1 MGISYYELIFFSFD
15 KGHISFYL
23 IFVVMNISIIT
34 YFLILKILFCMHLQL
49 HISHKKVL
57 ETEKFLSTQQTQH
70 VVQLILYFSKEC
82 MNLHNDNMRKMTTD
96 FTKKNHCRKL
106 IPFNLILFILL
117 VDVLFDIE
125 NKFLTTKAAQKSV
138 VSSSSILKD
147 SRKKMEWCCRWFCRI
162 RLTTMTR
169 MTGIKTDL

>member
-1 MGISYYELIFFSFD
+1 MTEFRNCANFWGHMGISYYELIFFHLRQRPHFLLPNFCCD
-15 KGHISFYL
+15 EHFHNY
-23 IFVVMNISIIT
+23 IFPN
-34 YFLILKILFCMHLQL
+34 FQKILFCMHLQL
-49 HISHKKVL
+49 HISHKKV
-57 ETEKFLSTQQTQH
+57 STWNWKVFEYPTN
-70 VVQLILYFSKEC
+70 LACSMYSWFYMYFSKEC

-125 NKFLTTKAAQKSV
+125 NTFLTTKAAQKSV

-147 SRKKMEWCCRWFCRI
+147 SRKKMV
-162 RLTTMTR
+162 L
-169 MTGIKTDL
+169 

>member
-1 MGISYYELIFFSFD
+1 
-15 KGHISFYL
+15 
-23 IFVVMNISIIT
+23 MNISIIIHT

-57 ETEKFLSTQQTQH
+57 ETEKFFEYPTNLACSIVDSILFKRIYLLS
-70 VVQLILYFSKEC
+70 IY
-82 MNLHNDNMRKMTTD
+82 LHNDNMRKMTTD
-96 FTKKNHCRKL
+96 FTKKKYCRKL

-125 NKFLTTKAAQKSV
+125 NIFLTTKAAQKSV

-147 SRKKMEWCCRWFCRI
+147 SRKKMV
-162 RLTTMTR
+162 L
-169 MTGIKTDL
+169 

>member
-1 MGISYYELIFFSFD
+1 
-15 KGHISFYL
+15 
-23 IFVVMNISIIT
+23 MNISIIT

-125 NKFLTTKAAQKSV
+125 NIFLTTKAAQKSV

-147 SRKKMEWCCRWFCRI
+147 SRKKMVLQVVLQNSINNDDQNDRHKN
-162 RLTTMTR
+162 RLVN
-169 MTGIKTDL
+169 KQQHSLQ